1 MNRAERRRARH
12 YLIGGTKG
20 NAPVTNHN
28 GINWDTAENHA
39 RARLEFALAEQIG
52 PVLTEKYP
60 RRRWAVGVDAEGGM
74 MVIVCPSVSNTKG
87 YHIALADPVSGAAR
101 TLLELIERAVRGAG
115 EILERHGVSRDRH
128 VNLDNILALPRN
140 VKDDVIAP
148 DAAPEPAIKIG
159 V

>member
-1 MNRAERRRARH
+1 MNRAERRRARN

-28 GINWDTAENHA
+28 GINWDTADNHA

-52 PVLTEKYP
+52 PVLVEKYP
-60 RRRWAVGVDAEGGM
+60 KRRWDVGVDARGGM
-74 MVIVCPSVSNTKG
+74 MVVRCPSVSNTKG
-87 YHIALADPVSGAAR
+87 YHIALADPASKAPR
-101 TLLELIERAVRGAG
+101 TLLELIALAVRGAG

-148 DAAPEPAIKIG
+148 DAAPEPALKTRI
-159 V
+159 